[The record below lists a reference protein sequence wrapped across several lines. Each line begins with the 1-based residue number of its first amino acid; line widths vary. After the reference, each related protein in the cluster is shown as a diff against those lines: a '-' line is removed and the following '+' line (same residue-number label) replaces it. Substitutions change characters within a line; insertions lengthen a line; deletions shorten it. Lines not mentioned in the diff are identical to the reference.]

1 MATSKVGAAA
11 PSPSTPEGGPAAAKA
26 GSSAPKAGSAPKEG
40 TNRATYWYVQGCPL
54 AEECSKASWAKCQSC
69 ASWESEE
76 HCRTLVFDHLRR
88 SSLHYYAPIEDHR
101 KIAAEVEVFETAWEY
116 DEVEDEHGEKRKPEE
131 DANMP
136 PPNPKRQRQGDSG
149 ARGSSSG
156 GSAGGGSSQLAM
168 VAGRRSALAV
178 ARAKAPSQPAH
189 VTLPAHVSLG
199 QVAQDDDMVVI
210 SRTTLKRMAE
220 SVERAAAAANH
231 AVKISTQVFRCT
243 SNRV

>member
-1 MATSKVGAAA
+1 MATSNVGAAA

-88 SSLHYYAPIEDHR
+88 SSLHYFAPIEEHR
-101 KIAAEVEVFETAWEY
+101 KIASEVEVFETAWEY
-116 DEVEDEHGEKRKPEE
+116 DEVEDEHGEKRKPEG

-156 GSAGGGSSQLAM
+156 GSAGGGSSQLAV
-168 VAGRRSALAV
+168 VASRRSAIAMP
-178 ARAKAPSQPAH
+178 RAQAQSQPTH
-189 VTLPAHVSLG
+189 ITLG
-199 QVAQDDDMVVI
+199 QVAKDDDMVVI

-220 SVERAAAAANH
+220 SVERAAAAAAH